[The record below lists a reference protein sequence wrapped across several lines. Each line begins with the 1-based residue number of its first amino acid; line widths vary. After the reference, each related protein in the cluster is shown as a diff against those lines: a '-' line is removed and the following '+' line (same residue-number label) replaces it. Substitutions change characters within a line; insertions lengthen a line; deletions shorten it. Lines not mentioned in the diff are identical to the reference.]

1 MTKFFREAI
10 QPQLYG
16 FPILKI
22 KVISNL
28 LDARMILDHPFAFG
42 LMLSVND
49 SVVTPFKIFNT
60 NHTVGIPHSFHHQK
74 NF

>member
-28 LDARMILDHPFAFG
+28 LDHPFAFG